1 MIKLLGILLMI
12 LVMTGTL
19 VHITDAVPYEKQADS
34 KYVKKKI
41 VKPYSGKSGWWV
53 YIITVCADD
62 HSLGITEVILSSD
75 TETRYLGVN
84 KSISKSECGTYGAV
98 MQAKNGNTLGY
109 KITTTSE
116 AVEKIIASKHEKH
129 DSTNWP
135 EISRYKFILGYH

>member
-1 MIKLLGILLMI
+1 MIKILVVLLMA
-12 LVMTGTL
+12 LVVMAGTF
-19 VHITDAVPYEKQADS
+19 VHIGAVPYEKQADS
-34 KYVKKKI
+34 NYVKEKI
-41 VKPYSGKSGWWV
+41 VKPYPGKSGWWI